1 MGLLSVF
8 ISVLQA
14 QKQPIINCG
23 ESRVPHTPCS
33 ASTRNLTKIQHL
45 GFIPINNACI
55 DCLAILIFAHGNTP
69 LTTTKG
75 T

>member
-8 ISVLQA
+8 VSVLQA

-33 ASTRNLTKIQHL
+33 ASTRTKKNSPPRKNRSERPRQVYFTVKL
-45 GFIPINNACI
+45 
-55 DCLAILIFAHGNTP
+55 
-69 LTTTKG
+69 K
-75 T
+75 